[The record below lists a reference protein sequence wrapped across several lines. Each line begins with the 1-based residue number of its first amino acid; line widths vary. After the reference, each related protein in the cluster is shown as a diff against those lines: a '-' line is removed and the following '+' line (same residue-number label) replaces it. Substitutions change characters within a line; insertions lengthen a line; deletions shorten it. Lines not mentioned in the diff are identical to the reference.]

1 MSGEVATH
9 EVFIE
14 SDLIA
19 PCGMNCGLCLAYLR
33 KKNRCPGCHGDD
45 STKAK
50 SCLACR
56 IKNCDETT
64 AGNKAG
70 ARYFC
75 FQCAR
80 FPCPRLR
87 QLDKRYR
94 TKYGMSMLRNLQ
106 SIQTVGLD
114 AFVDLESERWKCT
127 QCGGVVCVHKE
138 HCLHCG
144 HARGKN
150 VAG

>member
-1 MSGEVATH
+1 LTMSGEPAAQEASLQST
-9 EVFIE
+9 
-14 SDLIA
+14 LIA
-19 PCGMNCGLCLAYLR
+19 PCGMNCGLCYAYLR

-56 IKNCDETT
+56 IKNCDET
-64 AGNKAG
+64 KAG
-70 ARYFC
+70 AGDFC

-80 FPCPRLR
+80 FPCLRLR

-94 TKYGMSMLRNLQ
+94 TKYGMSMLENLRN
-106 SIQTVGLD
+106 IQALGLD
-114 AFVDLESERWKCT
+114 AFVDLESERWKCA

-144 HARGKN
+144 HLRSKVVSG
-150 VAG
+150 